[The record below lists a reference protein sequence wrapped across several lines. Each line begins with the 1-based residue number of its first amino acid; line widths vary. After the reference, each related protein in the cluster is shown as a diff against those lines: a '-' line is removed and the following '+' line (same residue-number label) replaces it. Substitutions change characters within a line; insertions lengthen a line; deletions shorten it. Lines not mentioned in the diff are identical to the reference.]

1 MSAATAKLLFD
12 RDCVFCQ
19 RVVNGKYDEGDRDAV
34 IFAPRH
40 PVTPGHMLIV
50 PRLHVTDAAADADV
64 TAATMR
70 LAAVYAVRSGV
81 DFNLITSRGHL
92 ATQTVFHLHIHFVP
106 RRENDGLTLPWTG
119 QLKPD
124 GRVS

>member
-1 MSAATAKLLFD
+1 MAKLLFD
-12 RDCVFCQ
+12 RDCVFC
-19 RVVNGKYDEGDRDAV
+19 RRLVAGEYDDSDPDAV

-40 PVTPGHMLIV
+40 PVTPGHRLIV
-50 PRLHVTDAAADADV
+50 PRLHVADAADDPDV

-70 LAAVYAVRSGV
+70 LAAVYAFRCGV
-81 DFNLITSRGHL
+81 DFNLITSRGTL

-119 QLKPD
+119 QRGTVGP
-124 GRVS
+124 VSS